1 MKKTLIILS
10 LVLLAACGL
19 SRDEKQ
25 NIAINACSI
34 MGETKKS
41 EAVIRLQT
49 MSDAREKIGGETY
62 IRGDDAIIEAF
73 ELGLCQQ
80 LVMNEDYEWYRNVA
94 RNELRKRERVAA
106 EKLAEEQRAAAEKQ
120 RIADSKPTVKEEFF
134 SNGQLKSRTNYQPKS
149 DGGKEHGLSIVY
161 WENTQLKR
169 EGNYK
174 DGKKEGLWEEYRR
187 DGLISSRTNFKDGK
201 KEGLE
206 EIYRDDL
213 LQLIY
218 NYKGGKKEELFE
230 KYEYEDGKQFWY
242 EQGNYKDGKRY
253 GLWKYRAQDDNNIS
267 LSCYDKW
274 GRKISMMSMCY

>member
-1 MKKTLIILS
+1 MSFNNVKSDINKILIIFS

-149 DGGKEHGLSIVY
+149 EGGKEDGGYEEFSEKGHLTTKG
-161 WENTQLKR
+161 K
-169 EGNYK
+169 YK
-174 DGKKEGLWEEYRR
+174 DGKIVGPWAV
-187 DGLISSRTNFKDGK
+187 S
-201 KEGLE
+201 
-206 EIYRDDL
+206 
-213 LQLIY
+213 
-218 NYKGGKKEELFE
+218 
-230 KYEYEDGKQFWY
+230 
-242 EQGNYKDGKRY
+242 
-253 GLWKYRAQDDNNIS
+253 
-267 LSCYDKW
+267 
-274 GRKISMMSMCY
+274 

>member
-1 MKKTLIILS
+1 MESDINKILIIFS

-94 RNELRKRERVAA
+94 RNELRKRERV
-106 EKLAEEQRAAAEKQ
+106 AAEKQ

-218 NYKGGKKEELFE
+218 NYKGGKKEGLFE

-253 GLWKYRAQDDNNIS
+253 GLWKYRAQNDNNTS

-274 GRKISMMSMCY
+274 GRKISKISMCF